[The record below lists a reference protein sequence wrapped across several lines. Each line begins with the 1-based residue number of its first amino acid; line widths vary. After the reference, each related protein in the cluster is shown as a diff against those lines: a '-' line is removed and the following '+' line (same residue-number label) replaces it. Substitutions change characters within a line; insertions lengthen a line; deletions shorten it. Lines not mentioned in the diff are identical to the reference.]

1 MAFFHW
7 TTSGKHNRSCPPIG
21 QMWGFPEKSPAGKKH
36 VAEVMV
42 TTPATKRGSEPSGGA
57 WGPERFSAESA
68 SPMTPLDATCHD
80 PFRGSSAP
88 QAVCGLLVGRLVN
101 LGEKEIIQ

>member
-7 TTSGKHNRSCPPIG
+7 TTSGTHNRSCPPIG
-21 QMWGFPEKSPAGKKH
+21 QVWGFPEKSPAGKKH
-36 VAEVMV
+36 VAEVIV

-68 SPMTPLDATCHD
+68 LPMTPLDATC
-80 PFRGSSAP
+80 PAP
-88 QAVCGLLVGRLVN
+88 QAVCGFLVARLVN
-101 LGEKEIIQ
+101 LGEKEIKQ